1 MARWCVTS
9 WRHAWAWSSKMVSSV
24 VEELYA
30 FRPYDRE
37 TVDALAAEMLAEV
50 RAYEAQKE
58 A

>member
-1 MARWCVTS
+1 MA
-9 WRHAWAWSSKMVSSV
+9 SSV

-37 TVDALAAEMLAEV
+37 TVDTLAAEMLAEV
-50 RAYEAQKE
+50 RTYEAQKE

>member
-1 MARWCVTS
+1 MA
-9 WRHAWAWSSKMVSSV
+9 ASV
-24 VEELYA
+24 MEELYA

-50 RAYEAQKE
+50 RAYEVQKE

>member
-1 MARWCVTS
+1 MA
-9 WRHAWAWSSKMVSSV
+9 SSV

-37 TVDALAAEMLAEV
+37 TVDALAAETLAEV

>member
-9 WRHAWAWSSKMVSSV
+9 WRHAWAWSSKMASSV
-24 VEELYA
+24 VEEPYA

-50 RAYEAQKE
+50 RADEAQKE

>member
-1 MARWCVTS
+1 M
-9 WRHAWAWSSKMVSSV
+9 
-24 VEELYA
+24 EELYA

-37 TVDALAAEMLAEV
+37 TVDALSAEMLAEV

>member
-9 WRHAWAWSSKMVSSV
+9 WRHAWAWSSRMASSV
-24 VEELYA
+24 VEDLYT

-50 RAYEAQKE
+50 RAYAVQKE

>member
-1 MARWCVTS
+1 MA
-9 WRHAWAWSSKMVSSV
+9 ASV

-30 FRPYDRE
+30 LRPYDRE
-37 TVDALAAEMLAEV
+37 TVEAHAAEMLAEV

>member
-1 MARWCVTS
+1 M
-9 WRHAWAWSSKMVSSV
+9 
-24 VEELYA
+24 EELYT

-50 RAYEAQKE
+50 HAYEAQKE

>member
-1 MARWCVTS
+1 MAL
-9 WRHAWAWSSKMVSSV
+9 SV
-24 VEELYA
+24 MEELYA

-50 RAYEAQKE
+50 RTYEAQKE

>member
-1 MARWCVTS
+1 MA
-9 WRHAWAWSSKMVSSV
+9 SSV
-24 VEELYA
+24 MEELYT